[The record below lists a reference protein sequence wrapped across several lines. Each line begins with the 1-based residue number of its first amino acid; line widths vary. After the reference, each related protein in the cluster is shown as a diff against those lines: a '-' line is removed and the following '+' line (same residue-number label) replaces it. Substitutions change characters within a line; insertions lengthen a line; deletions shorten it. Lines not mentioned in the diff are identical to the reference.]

1 MCFASKI
8 SLRKDSQML
17 STSKSWK
24 SLPVVALSLFLLP
37 AVTQAQHYKQT
48 NLVSDIVGM
57 APTIDPNLKN
67 PWGLTRS
74 SGSPWW
80 IGNNN
85 SGTSSLFNGAG
96 NPINIFTE
104 AGGAAGN
111 FVVVPPPGFAP
122 GTPSTPTGVV
132 FNGSPTDFLLDKGT
146 PAGKPAVFIFDTED
160 GTISGWN
167 PGVNIPSGGKAPSTN
182 AVLEVDNS
190 DKGGPDG
197 AVYKGA
203 TSAEINGQRF
213 LYVTN
218 FRTARVEVYDTNF
231 KLVHLGDDAF
241 DPDGDGDHDHD
252 DRSSERVP
260 RGFAP
265 FNIQNIGGTLFVTY
279 AKQDAARHDPVGGDG
294 FGYVELFTP
303 SGKHIGHLEHG
314 DWFNAPW
321 GVVWTTRD
329 FGEFSNAILV
339 GNFRSGWIAAFNGFT
354 HKFIGWVRNP
364 NDSLVTIDGIWSL
377 TFGNDATAGLA
388 NTLYFTAGINNE
400 QDGLFGTLTPV
411 DGLDGDEE

>member
-1 MCFASKI
+1 
-8 SLRKDSQML
+8 ML

-24 SLPVVALSLFLLP
+24 SLPVVALSLLLLP
-37 AVTQAQHYKQT
+37 VVTQAQHYKQT

-85 SGTSSLFNGAG
+85 SGTSSLFNAAG

-122 GTPSTPTGVV
+122 GTPSTPTGIV

-167 PGVNIPSGGKAPSTN
+167 PGVNIPTGGKPPSIN

-218 FRTARVEVYDTNF
+218 FRKARVEVYDTNF
-231 KLVHLGDDAF
+231 KLVHLGNNAF
-241 DPDGDGDHDHD
+241 DPDGDDDRDHD
-252 DRSSERVP
+252 DRGSERVP

-294 FGYVELFTP
+294 FGFDLHSHV
-303 SGKHIGHLEHG
+303 GRHQAAHLDHG
-314 DWFNAPW
+314 AGRPDVAKDLAVGAADGFP
-321 GVVWTTRD
+321 VV
-329 FGEFSNAILV
+329 
-339 GNFRSGWIAAFNGFT
+339 
-354 HKFIGWVRNP
+354 
-364 NDSLVTIDGIWSL
+364 
-377 TFGNDATAGLA
+377 
-388 NTLYFTAGINNE
+388 
-400 QDGLFGTLTPV
+400 
-411 DGLDGDEE
+411 LDVGDEEARAHDIREVGARPFQRRGHDAQDRHQHRELYGSAVDRQLQPDERQGGSACDDHRQ

>member
-1 MCFASKI
+1 
-8 SLRKDSQML
+8 ML
-17 STSKSWK
+17 SIRKSCTYL
-24 SLPVVALSLFLLP
+24 SVFALSLFLLP
-37 AVTQAQHYKQT
+37 AVTQAQHYTQK
-48 NLVSDIVGM
+48 NLVSDIPQLDNADKTKVLL
-57 APTIDPNLKN
+57 DKNLKN

-80 IGNNN
+80 VGNNN
-85 SGTSSLFNGAG
+85 SGTSTLYDGQG
-96 NPINIFTE
+96 NPYPPKQN
-104 AGGAAGN
+104 GGPLI
-111 FVVVPPPGFAP
+111 VTVPPPKSSPA
-122 GTPSTPTGVV
+122 GTLSTPTGVV
-132 FNGSPTDFLLDKGT
+132 FNGSPTDFLVA
-146 PAGKPAVFIFDTED
+146 PGKSAHFIFVTED

-167 PGVNIPSGGKAPSTN
+167 GGQN
-182 AVLEVDNS
+182 AVLLVDNS
-190 DKGGPDG
+190 DNGGADG

-203 TSAEINGQRF
+203 TSGEVNGKKY

-218 FRTARVEVYDTNF
+218 FRSAKVEVYDTNF
-231 KLVHLGDDAF
+231 KRVHLGEDAF
-241 DPDGDGDHDHD
+241 DD
-252 DRSSERVP
+252 EAIP

-265 FNIQNIGGTLFVTY
+265 FNVQNVGGTLFVTY
-279 AKQDAARHDPVGGDG
+279 AKQDAPRHDPVGGDG
-294 FGYVELFTP
+294 LGFVELFSP

-364 NDSLVTIDGIWSL
+364 DDSLVTIDGLWSL
-377 TFGNDATAGLA
+377 TFGNDANAGPA
-388 NTLYFTAGINNE
+388 NTLFFTAGINNE
-400 QDGLFGTLTPV
+400 SDGLFGTLTPV